1 MENINKNNKVVY
13 LIKKHSSLTV
23 YQKLN
28 DKVTVTH
35 KSTPWYIPKRIENYI
50 LTQKLVMFIAAFV
63 IHNSQKLKT
72 TQCPSL
78 MNGLSVVYPY
88 SGMLFG
94 SEKE

>member
-1 MENINKNNKVVY
+1 MLENINKNNKAVC
-13 LIKKHSSLTV
+13 LIKKHNSLAV

-63 IHNSQKLKT
+63 IHSSQKLKT
-72 TQCPSL
+72 TQCPLTNEWIKCGVSIQW
-78 MNGLSVVYPY
+78 SVVQQ
-88 SGMLFG
+88 
-94 SEKE
+94 